1 MEREYNALEKAIAD
15 EKQSQLQKMRSAML
29 KRRIAKEQK
38 RKKDLREKEEEA
50 RRNNITKM
58 NAGLAKA
65 FTRMI
70 EKKAYEEKD
79 VSLKR
84 AKTIGEENRLRAKLI
99 AWKKDMDSRHL
110 IDSQEDIWTR
120 ETPEEERARLAE
132 GEEESKGKRE

>member
-132 GEEESKGKRE
+132 TEEEGKGKRE